1 MILYF
6 KILASFPIIYLVAVK
21 RILTLPSYQAI
32 FQFKQERILAVI
44 KSVLVLVGSGKLC
57 KCTYWYIGAYVHVI
71 MITKCYMAYG
81 KRVHY
86 DIRGP
91 YANHPIVSS
100 RMSINYGRIT
110 C

>member
-44 KSVLVLVGSGKLC
+44 KSVLVPNSLNMPQIFWRIILKRILMI
-57 KCTYWYIGAYVHVI
+57 KCNLYVKNTCI
-71 MITKCYMAYG
+71 F
-81 KRVHY
+81 KRNVL
-86 DIRGP
+86 
-91 YANHPIVSS
+91 
-100 RMSINYGRIT
+100 
-110 C
+110 

>member
-44 KSVLVLVGSGKLC
+44 KSVLVLV
-57 KCTYWYIGAYVHVI
+57 
-71 MITKCYMAYG
+71 
-81 KRVHY
+81 
-86 DIRGP
+86 
-91 YANHPIVSS
+91 
-100 RMSINYGRIT
+100 
-110 C
+110 